1 MLRFYLHHKFHAIEC
16 YFIGY
21 YGQKCVTK
29 HEFVTTVII
38 GLLLSNLSLS
48 TSLIILIQN
57 CHDSTQQRFFTY
69 FTGDLASVFY
79 PSNTDKKK

>member
-16 YFIGY
+16 YFSGY

-29 HEFVTTVII
+29 YEFVTTVTI
-38 GLLLSNLSLS
+38 GLLLSNLTLS
-48 TSLIILIQN
+48 TSSITLTQN
-57 CHDSTQQRFFTY
+57 CHDSPLQRFFTY

-79 PSNTDKKK
+79 PSNTDTKK